1 MWFETSN
8 YTWGRPDPNTV
19 TEQRADPSQT
29 CQTDLEQVEECA
41 SELDSLWGDDEN
53 YIWDDETFSWVD
65 EDETYMSLL
74 CTAHDPI
81 PTPDGGMNWRSE
93 AGIQDVIM
101 GEADTDTVV
110 STDTEM
116 LDVSA
121 DPSYIDAEEPEEM
134 DWEPCHCTDA
144 DNDIVMR
151 DVP

>member
-1 MWFETSN
+1 MWFETSS
-8 YTWGRPDPNTV
+8 YTWGRPDPDTV

-29 CQTDLEQVEECA
+29 CQTDLEQAEECA
-41 SELDSLWGDDEN
+41 SELDSLSGGED
-53 YIWDDETFSWVD
+53 YIWNDETFSWVD
-65 EDETYMSLL
+65 EDETSMSLL

-81 PTPDGGMNWRSE
+81 PSPDGGMVWRSE
-93 AGIQDVIM
+93 SGLQDVIM

-110 STDTEM
+110 STDIEM

-121 DPSYIDAEEPEEM
+121 DPSYIDAEQSEEM
-134 DWEPCHCTDA
+134 DWEPCYCTDA